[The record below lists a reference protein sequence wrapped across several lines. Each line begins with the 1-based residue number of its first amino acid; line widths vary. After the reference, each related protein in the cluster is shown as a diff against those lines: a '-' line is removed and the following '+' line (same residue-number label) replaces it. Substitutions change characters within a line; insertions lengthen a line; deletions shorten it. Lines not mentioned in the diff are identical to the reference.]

1 MDLKLDKVY
10 SRKIIQSPLG
20 EILLVASIDK
30 LISIKF
36 VDTESADVQVLE
48 IKSIYNEN
56 PVIEETEKQ
65 LKEYFNKERHAFDLP
80 LEKSGSLFQN
90 EVWDMLKLIP
100 FGQTISY
107 KKLAENLGN
116 PLKIR
121 AAATANG
128 KNPFMIIVPC
138 HRVIG
143 NTGIL
148 VGYAGGLDRK
158 RWLILH
164 EQSNNQEKGLLF

>member
-1 MDLKLDKVY
+1 MDLKLDNVH
-10 SRKIIQSPLG
+10 SRKIIETPLG

-30 LISIKF
+30 LISLKF
-36 VDTESADVQVLE
+36 METESADVQLLARR
-48 IKSIYNEN
+48 SIYDEN
-56 PVIEETEKQ
+56 PVIKETEKQ
-65 LKEYFNKERHAFDLP
+65 LNEYFNSDRKSFSLP

-107 KKLAENLGN
+107 KKLAEDLGN

-128 KNPFMIIVPC
+128 KNPFMIVVPC

-143 NTGIL
+143 STGSL

-164 EQSNNQEKGLLF
+164 ELKNNQQKGLLF